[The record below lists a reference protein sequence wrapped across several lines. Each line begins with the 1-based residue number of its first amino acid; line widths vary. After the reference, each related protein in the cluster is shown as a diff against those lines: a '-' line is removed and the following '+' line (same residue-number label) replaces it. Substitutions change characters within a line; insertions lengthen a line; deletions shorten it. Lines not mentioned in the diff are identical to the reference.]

1 MSEAA
6 EEPTQGSLL
15 DGRVRHDQ
23 FRAGHRTGLEPVLLA
38 ASVPARPGERVLEGG
53 TGSGAA
59 LLCLAARIAGVQGV
73 GIERDAALAALA
85 RRNFAANGFAAL
97 SVLTGNL
104 VTVRPEGAFDH
115 AFANPPWHD
124 GAATPSPDPARML
137 ARRAEPGLFALWAA
151 SLARPLRP
159 RGTLSLIVGAGSLP
173 AALAALQSAGCGGLE
188 LLPLW
193 PKPQTPAKILL
204 LRGVKGGQGPCR
216 LHAGL
221 TLHEPDGSFTPA
233 ASAILRQGAA
243 LSYGR

>member
-1 MSEAA
+1 MNGAA
-6 EEPTQGSLL
+6 PEPVAGSLL

-73 GIERDAALAALA
+73 GIEQDAALAALA
-85 RRNFAANGFAAL
+85 RRNIAENGFAGLAI
-97 SVLTGNL
+97 LTGDL
-104 VTVRPEGAFDH
+104 VMVRPEGMFDH

-124 GAATPSPDPARML
+124 AEATPSPDPARML

-151 SLARPLRP
+151 SLVRPLRL
-159 RGTLSLIVGAGSLP
+159 RGTLSLIVGAGNLP
-173 AALAALQSAGCGGLE
+173 AALASLESAGCGSLE

-193 PKPQTPAKILL
+193 PKSQTAAKILL

-243 LSYGR
+243 LSFGR